1 MSQRVVAYV
10 VVLKS
15 LRNSPNTILSDD
27 PSERKNLDL
36 QVLFLEG
43 VVGPVVVS
51 QVQFL
56 ESAISRNNFIVFLRQ

>member
-1 MSQRVVAYV
+1 MAYV

-15 LRNSPNTILSDD
+15 LRNSPNTILNDD
-27 PSERKNLDL
+27 PTHRKEK
-36 QVLFLEG
+36 FRFAGAIG
-43 VVGPVVVS
+43 VVGPVVVG